1 LLMQVAGRAGR
12 RDVQGR
18 VFIQTFSLN
27 NPILPYIVNNNYD
40 DFAENELKDRWQ
52 FKYPPYYRMI
62 QIQLRHK
69 NLDIVKVASDALATK
84 IKDILDTEYV
94 KGPVEP
100 VISKIRDYYY
110 RQILIKIPRDNS
122 LKIKKQQINEVVFY
136 TLKRNKVWKSVLV
149 DIDVDPV

>member
-1 LLMQVAGRAGR
+1 
-12 RDVQGR
+12 
-18 VFIQTFSLN
+18 
-27 NPILPYIVNNNYD
+27 
-40 DFAENELKDRWQ
+40 
-52 FKYPPYYRMI
+52 
-62 QIQLRHK
+62 
-69 NLDIVKVASDALATK
+69 
-84 IKDILDTEYV
+84 
-94 KGPVEP
+94 VEP